1 MRLFDLK
8 GRAAIVTGGNSGI
21 GLGMATGLAEAGAD
35 IVLAARNAE
44 KAASAC
50 ATLRKFGRRAE
61 FVPFDI
67 QSESSCASMIAEAH
81 GKLGRIDILVN
92 NAGMSLGGAP
102 ENYSISDF
110 RKVLDANLTGA
121 LACSQAA
128 YPHMKQAGGGKIINV
143 ASIAANVVSPRM
155 TGYAPSKAALVQLTK
170 VLASAWA
177 KDNIQVNSVLPGW
190 IDTDMARAAP
200 PAVLQKVIE
209 RAPAGRLGKPEEF
222 AGIAVYL
229 ASTASDFMTG
239 SAIVL
244 DGGYSS
250 TQ

>member
-1 MRLFDLK
+1 LFDLK

-21 GLGMATGLAEAGAD
+21 GFGMATGLAEAGAD
-35 IVLAARNAE
+35 IVLAARNAD
-44 KAASAC
+44 KAAKAC
-50 ATLRKFGRRAE
+50 ATLRKFGRIAE
-61 FVPFDI
+61 FVPLDI
-67 QSESSCASMIAEAH
+67 LSEASCASMITEAFN
-81 GKLGRIDILVN
+81 KLGRIDILVN

-102 ENYSISDF
+102 ESYSLADF
-110 RKVLDANLTGA
+110 KKVLDANLTGA

-143 ASIAANVVSPRM
+143 ASIAANVVSARM
-155 TGYAPSKAALVQLTK
+155 TGYAPSKAGLVQLTK
-170 VLASAWA
+170 VLAAAWA

-200 PAVLQKVIE
+200 PAVLQKVID
-209 RAPAGRLGKPEEF
+209 RAPARRLGKPEEF

-229 ASTASDFMTG
+229 ASPASDFMTG